1 MIGYWQCFAT
11 NEVGTVHNDI
21 RVLPY
26 GMNLYSCSVI
36 ATLVCSDIVLIG
48 WSTLPRSLALKAIS
62 VVQNNDREASASYK
76 ISWEPPSYLGGLNLT
91 DIKYNVNIRKIG
103 ANITNNTYYIIPTKV
118 NVRAA
123 LLKSFNVTVHVIYTQ
138 INARYLPA
146 SMYSEDV
153 YENNDLIEIAISKLL
168 KAIFISI

>member
-36 ATLVCSDIVLIG
+36 ATLVCSDITLIG
-48 WSTLPRSLALKAIS
+48 WSTLPRSLALKAFS
-62 VVQNNDREASASYK
+62 VIQSNDKEASASYR

-91 DIKYNVNIRKIG
+91 DIKYNVTIRIGANIG
-103 ANITNNTYYIIPTKV
+103 ANITNDTHYIIPLTVKV
-118 NVRAA
+118 EPT
-123 LLKSFNVTVHVIYTQ
+123 LLKTLYIKIHVVFTQ
-138 INARYLPA
+138 VNSVYLPGN
-146 SMYSEDV
+146 MYTKATYDRT
-153 YENNDLIEIAISKLL
+153 DLIETAIG
-168 KAIFISI
+168 